1 MLPRKT
7 TVIISNRITVVRL
20 TASESAA
27 SCVTRI
33 QEDSLHM
40 SSTHCRSKSLE
51 VRLQVV
57 DLDEV
62 LLHLDVDLAEFNS

>member
-1 MLPRKT
+1 VLPRKT

-40 SSTHCRSKSLE
+40 SSTHRVACDK
-51 VRLQVV
+51 VT
-57 DLDEV
+57 
-62 LLHLDVDLAEFNS
+62 DVITD